1 MSSFEKASLKEIIL
15 CGCLTF
21 LNSFCIFKNSFKIPS
36 DSFPRYREFC
46 ATNSRIVSVASI
58 VNSVNARCRVFLLS
72 LLVYNRY
79 EILIVEKKRLEI
91 DKELYQLQVKFERRQ
106 KEYNEKE
113 NQQRA
118 EIKHMI
124 KEIKTHK

>member
-1 MSSFEKASLKEIIL
+1 MRLKIIEILKHIL
-15 CGCLTF
+15 SEHRF
-21 LNSFCIFKNSFKIPS
+21 YYF
-36 DSFPRYREFC
+36 
-46 ATNSRIVSVASI
+46 SI
-58 VNSVNARCRVFLLS
+58 IFLLG